1 MHAALAILH
10 VRGAIVALLSGFLS
24 MITGLVLS
32 LGGDRRKSAHHL
44 A

>member
-1 MHAALAILH
+1 MHPVLTIIH
-10 VRGAIVALLSGFLS
+10 VCSAIVALLSGFLS
-24 MITGLVLS
+24 MIAGLVLS